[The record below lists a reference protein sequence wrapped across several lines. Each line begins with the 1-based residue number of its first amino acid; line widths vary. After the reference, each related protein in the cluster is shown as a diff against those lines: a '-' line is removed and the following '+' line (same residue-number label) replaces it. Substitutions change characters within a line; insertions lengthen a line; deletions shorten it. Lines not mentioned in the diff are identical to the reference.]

1 MSVDAFEYDFVAIMQ
16 PYLFPYIGYF
26 QLLVAAKHFVFYDDV
41 NYIKRGWINRNRI
54 LQNGRPVLFTLPMIQ
69 PSQNKLILES
79 RCHVTAQWKDSFFKT
94 LTYAYGHCPNFAVI
108 NDLISDVLQCGEFGI
123 DHLSIL
129 SIHAVCHHLGLRF
142 DSFRSSES
150 FASTSELGR
159 VERLCQIT
167 KSLNSSQYLNLSG
180 GMQIYCQREFTAH
193 NVSLNFMH
201 PSLSEYIQ
209 FLKNKK
215 ATGFISGLSIID
227 ALMYCSRTQL
237 LDLLGGYKI
246 VEAL

>member
-1 MSVDAFEYDFVAIMQ
+1 M
-16 PYLFPYIGYF
+16 
-26 QLLVAAKHFVFYDDV
+26 VAAKHFVFYDDV
-41 NYIKRGWINRNRI
+41 NYIKRGALIEI
-54 LQNGRPVLFTLPMIQ
+54 EFCKMVGMFLPMIQ

-94 LTYAYGHCPNFAVI
+94 LTYAYGHCPNFTVI

-167 KSLNSSQYLNLSG
+167 KSLNSSQYLNLLEVCK
-180 GMQIYCQREFTAH
+180 YTV
-193 NVSLNFMH
+193 NVNL
-201 PSLSEYIQ
+201 L
-209 FLKNKK
+209 
-215 ATGFISGLSIID
+215 
-227 ALMYCSRTQL
+227 RTMFP
-237 LDLLGGYKI
+237 
-246 VEAL
+246 